1 TTTHLGDREGF
12 KEAACGML
20 KTQGGLYEEM
30 VVEYATACFR
40 PVSDS
45 PFHITQEF
53 AGSLVEHFK
62 KMAVT
67 IVKNKND
74 NFVPMPPGILFIN
87 RLQFG
92 FFSVLAR
99 LDVEADYAAAERTFF
114 QDYLTAAEA
123 KRV

>member
-1 TTTHLGDREGF
+1 
-12 KEAACGML
+12 
-20 KTQGGLYEEM
+20 
-30 VVEYATACFR
+30 
-40 PVSDS
+40 
-45 PFHITQEF
+45 
-53 AGSLVEHFK
+53 
-62 KMAVT
+62 MAVT

-114 QDYLTAAEA
+114 QDYLTEAEA